1 MGRIKGKAGW
11 GVKGVFGGCCRTDSG
26 MGDVAG
32 TMSLRG
38 NFGVMDSR
46 GNCGGSGGKAVVRRI
61 SDCGLGGVR
70 ALRTIWWHRVG
81 GIWNRGGARG

>member
-11 GVKGVFGGCCRTDSG
+11 GVKGFFGGCCQTGSG
-26 MGDVAG
+26 MGDAAG

-38 NFGVMDSR
+38 NFRVVDSR
-46 GNCGGSGGKAVVRRI
+46 GNCGVSGGKVVVRRI
-61 SDCGLGGVR
+61 SDCGLGEVQ

-81 GIWNRGGARG
+81 GIRNRSGARG